1 MMKAN
6 RTHVRAVCEKIV
18 DTGTIHYFKFGA
30 EGLFLPISYIL

>member
-6 RTHVRAVCEKIV
+6 RTHVHAVWEKIV

-30 EGLFLPISYIL
+30 EGLFPPISYMP